1 MAKKFDSSKFTK
13 QWEKARRK
21 ISVGTCAAE
30 IQCELIVSLDQQVLG
45 AKAGPLTAAE
55 HSVEDVPERLT
66 LDCDRPIQEANG
78 ESVTLYDFK
87 PGGSGERYGDPIADA
102 YAVIARANN
111 AILAIADGSD
121 WGPQTREAAR
131 SAVRGSM
138 ECLNRRLFGSQ
149 YPLKTTQ
156 DVMNA
161 ILQSVHS
168 AHKCILQTEGATSSS
183 LCVAVVCELVRPVR
197 NKNWCVCVANLG
209 DSACFVWSNRKGI
222 VQEVTYSASG
232 RGPYLGRA
240 NGDKSDKCDL
250 HCSFLPVHE
259 NDTVF
264 LVTNGIIQNFDPVV
278 LLEATA
284 NDKADRGS
292 PASEPVALPV
302 LSPEERRTA
311 KLAKLTGLFLNA
323 RSRRRVE
330 YLSAMYLVET
340 LISYAIQI
348 TDEKR
353 KFLERCWSDVDYIN
367 AEDRSSKEHEILKIA
382 DDYPGKLDHATAV
395 AYKVGYLTDGQ
406 RHTIRKAYFYSPTE

>member
-1 MAKKFDSSKFTK
+1 MAKKFDSSKFTNEAPNTQPQLK
-13 QWEKARRK
+13 TLNVNPTTACSFDRSVVPGKCGNATHLGPIAVGKGKAQDLSGDMCRGD
-21 ISVGTCAAE
+21 SVDTG
-30 IQCELIVSLDQQVLG
+30 L
-45 AKAGPLTAAE
+45 
-55 HSVEDVPERLT
+55 
-66 LDCDRPIQEANG
+66 RPPHPRANG

-131 SAVRGSM
+131 SA
-138 ECLNRRLFGSQ
+138 
-149 YPLKTTQ
+149 
-156 DVMNA
+156 A
-161 ILQSVHS
+161 
-168 AHKCILQTEGATSSS
+168 GAQQ
-183 LCVAVVCELVRPVR
+183 ELVRVR
-197 NKNWCVCVANLG
+197 REPRGQRVLRVEQQEGDRAGGDVQRLG
-209 DSACFVWSNRKGI
+209 QRAVSRTRKRGQI
-222 VQEVTYSASG
+222 GGQNVTCTAG
-232 RGPYLGRA
+232 
-240 NGDKSDKCDL
+240 
-250 HCSFLPVHE
+250 FLPVHE

-302 LSPEERRTA
+302 AQEGRVFERYVPRGDSHQLRDSDYGREA
-311 KLAKLTGLFLNA
+311 
-323 RSRRRVE
+323 E
-330 YLSAMYLVET
+330 
-340 LISYAIQI
+340 
-348 TDEKR
+348 
-353 KFLERCWSDVDYIN
+353 FLERCWSDVDYIN